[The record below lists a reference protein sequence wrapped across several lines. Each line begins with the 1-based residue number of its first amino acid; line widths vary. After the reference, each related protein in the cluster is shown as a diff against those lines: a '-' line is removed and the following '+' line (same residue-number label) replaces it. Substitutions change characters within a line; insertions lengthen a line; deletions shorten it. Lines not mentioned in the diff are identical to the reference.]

1 MQCIYIYIYIYVCM
15 YIYIYAYIYIYI
27 IDIYYYILWIGRP
40 TMVGICNS
48 WEKGNVHADEPPIVI
63 AKPPE
68 VTPKGHTYGFP
79 MLAPSLFSCL
89 ALCVHQNP
97 LVGFWVETVHGRHRL
112 MSCDP
117 LADMVK
123 TGQDTRLAEPLVEC
137 DHIFENSQ
145 YMYIYIHM
153 CMSPVPDRHFPFPL
167 LPIAWS
173 PRLHWTFHLHAICS
187 VWEPQPRH
195 WTLSSCMSSTY
206 CPRPGYVLPIAYL
219 AHGLPLMCYIFAT
232 YRLYT
237 ESVPMHTIL
246 VYAWMQ
252 YALTNVYIYI
262 YI

>member
-1 MQCIYIYIYIYVCM
+1 M
-15 YIYIYAYIYIYI
+15 YIYMHIYIYI

-145 YMYIYIHM
+145 YMYIYIYI
-153 CMSPVPDRHFPFPL
+153 CVWARSRIATFPSPSSQLHGPPDFTEPF
-167 LPIAWS
+167 
-173 PRLHWTFHLHAICS
+173 IC
-187 VWEPQPRH
+187 
-195 WTLSSCMSSTY
+195 TLFAAFESHNLVIGPCLAV
-206 CPRPGYVLPIAYL
+206 CL
-219 AHGLPLMCYIFAT
+219 AHTAQD
-232 YRLYT
+232 
-237 ESVPMHTIL
+237 L
-246 VYAWMQ
+246 VMYC
-252 YALTNVYIYI
+252 L
-262 YI
+262 

>member
-1 MQCIYIYIYIYVCM
+1 MCYTSVPFCTWRFSQELRTTAGLPPWNMHAGTWEALIVIALQKSQLGSGFTYMYAVYMQCIYIYVCM
-15 YIYIYAYIYIYI
+15 YVCIYIYAYIYIYI

-145 YMYIYIHM
+145 YMYIYIYTYVYEPGPGSPLSLPPPPN
-153 CMSPVPDRHFPFPL
+153 CMVPPTSLNLSFARYLQRLRATTSSLDPV
-167 LPIAWS
+167 
-173 PRLHWTFHLHAICS
+173 
-187 VWEPQPRH
+187 
-195 WTLSSCMSSTY
+195 
-206 CPRPGYVLPIAYL
+206 
-219 AHGLPLMCYIFAT
+219 
-232 YRLYT
+232 
-237 ESVPMHTIL
+237 
-246 VYAWMQ
+246 
-252 YALTNVYIYI
+252 
-262 YI
+262 